1 MDSEIESLKKND
13 TFDLVNVNPK
23 QKVLGGKGYIT
34 SKITMDSHFSKQD
47 LLHKDFAKSK
57 ILIIMKRFRLLPD

>member
-34 SKITMDSHFSKQD
+34 SKITMDSHFSK
-47 LLHKDFAKSK
+47 
-57 ILIIMKRFRLLPD
+57 